1 VAEQPF
7 VVVTQIRAEDDVGA
21 QSNVLLTLTQGTS
34 SGNLLDPTS
43 DFGLYYGF
51 GGNDTIDGG
60 AGNDIIYGGTGGDTI
75 TGGAGADTIYVGSSP
90 TDNDT
95 VVLSGNDDTLTGV
108 VTDAA
113 ANNVTN
119 ADVIY
124 NLEVGDRIDL
134 SALAGLTIG
143 AGPFTSDTTY
153 LTGTPSPNSI
163 ALVQGTYSGGTFTA
177 GNSAGDIDFLLQYTG
192 GASST
197 TINSVV
203 LDDIGVGGAVTF
215 TNAADVLTLS
225 ASAPAAAD
233 DGLNP
238 TPVAVYYDNS
248 IGEFFVTFSEAI
260 QTGASAVN
268 DASTITWKFDGSVGN
283 NPGTMNAP
291 FAGSDIT
298 GQSSG
303 LPTVLRFVLTTPA
316 LEALIEGDTD
326 LGDGV
331 DDLMDFATG
340 VTEDAAGN
348 ASVAASNVVIQYKWT
363 MPNTNGSFIG
373 SSLSDTIVGGAADD
387 TITGGGGD
395 DTITLGGGSD
405 IVIFNSLSG
414 NDTITDYDVAFDSI
428 QLDNAIYTSLADGPL
443 TVANFRSGAGAVA
456 SDGDD
461 YIMYDTSNGN
471 LFYDPDGNIPGGSV
485 LIGTFNGAPSLLL
498 AEFLV
503 I

>member
-1 VAEQPF
+1 L
-7 VVVTQIRAEDDVGA
+7 G
-21 QSNVLLTLTQGTS
+21 
-34 SGNLLDPTS
+34 
-43 DFGLYYGF
+43 
-51 GGNDTIDGG
+51 
-60 AGNDIIYGGTGGDTI
+60 
-75 TGGAGADTIYVGSSP
+75 
-90 TDNDT
+90 
-95 VVLSGNDDTLTGV
+95 
-108 VTDAA
+108 
-113 ANNVTN
+113 
-119 ADVIY
+119 
-124 NLEVGDRIDL
+124 VGDRIDL

-177 GNSAGDIDFLLQYTG
+177 GNSTSDIDFLLQYTG

-225 ASAPAAAD
+225 AFAPAAVD
-233 DGLNP
+233 NGLNP
-238 TPVAVYYDNS
+238 TPIAVYYDNS
-248 IGEFFVTFSEAI
+248 LGEFFVQFDEAI

-268 DASTITWKFDGSVGN
+268 DVSTVTWRFNGDVFPYTTFTPAG
-283 NPGTMNAP
+283 MNTP
-291 FAGSDIT
+291 FLGPDIT

-303 LPTVLRFVLTTPA
+303 VSDTLRFVLNNGA
-316 LEALIEGDTD
+316 GQEALIEGSA
-326 LGDGV
+326 LIGDGT
-331 DDLMDFATG
+331 DDLMDFASGLTKDIAG
-340 VTEDAAGN
+340 DASDAIAG
-348 ASVAASNVVIQYKWT
+348 VVIQYHCT
-363 MPNTNGSFIG
+363 MANTNGMLIG
-373 SSLSDTIVGGAADD
+373 SSLSDTIVGGSADD

-395 DTITLGGGSD
+395 DTITLGGGSN
-405 IVIFNSLSG
+405 IVRFNSLSG
-414 NDTITDYDVAFDSI
+414 NDTITDYEVASDSI